1 MYLALF
7 QLEDALDVDEVSRAS
22 KAVDVLVKTVRV
34 IANLSI
40 KQSVGEDIARCEAV
54 ISLLLQ
60 ILGSL

>member
-54 ISLLLQ
+54 ITLLLQ
-60 ILGSL
+60 ILGLL

>member
-54 ISLLLQ
+54 ITLLLQ

>member
-7 QLEDALDVDEVSRAS
+7 QLEDALDGDEVSRAS

-54 ISLLLQ
+54 ITLLLQ